1 MKGRNTA
8 MAFDGIVVHAVSHE
22 LDKVLKDGKID
33 KIHQPEKDT
42 VTISVRTRNG
52 AYKLLLCANPSCARV
67 HLMSG
72 NMENPSSPPMFC
84 MLMRKHLGGGR
95 ITAVEQPEFERIIR
109 IHIESYD
116 EMGYISEKQLICEIM
131 GKYSNIILVN
141 KDMKIIDSAYHID
154 FTVSSVRQ
162 ILPGLIYTLP
172 PKQDKQNPLTADKDE
187 VKARLASSDVP
198 LFKQLMDSFSGISPL
213 MAREAV
219 YRAAGH
225 TDITGSEATGEQIDK
240 TAYIFAKMID
250 NTKSGVYTPTIAAER
265 ESGKLLD
272 FNALS
277 VTQFEALAD
286 TAEFETVNEAAEAFY
301 LKKSSMHSLKQKSG
315 DLMKFVN
322 NNIERC
328 QKKLQIENETLEK
341 AKGKD
346 KYKIYG
352 DLITANIYRISQGMK
367 YIECENF
374 YSQDGETVK
383 IPLIDDLTP
392 SKNAQRYYK
401 KYTKEKTAEEETKK
415 QKELNL
421 REIDYLESIK
431 EAIELA
437 ESGAEISLIRDELT
451 EQGYLKNRGGKK
463 QKKKPLPTP
472 MHFVSDDGYDIYVG
486 KNNTQNDY
494 VTLKLSRS
502 TDIWFHT
509 KSIHGSH
516 AIIKTSNAMEV
527 PDRTYLQ
534 AASLAAYYSKARS
547 SKSVPVDYTEV
558 KNVKKPSG
566 AKPGM
571 VIYVNYNTL
580 YVDPDEELVKKLRSK
595 G

>member
-1 MKGRNTA
+1 
-8 MAFDGIVVHAVSHE
+8 MAFDGIVVHAISKE
-22 LDKVLKDGKID
+22 LNELLKDGKID
-33 KIHQPEKDT
+33 KIYQPEKDT
-42 VTISVRTRNG
+42 ITMTVRTRNG

-72 NMENPSSPPMFC
+72 SMENPSSPPMFC

-95 ITAVEQPEFERIIR
+95 ITEIEQPDFERIIR

-172 PKQDKQNPLTADKDE
+172 PKQDKQNPLSADKE
-187 VKARLASSDVP
+187 EIKAKLSPNDIP

-219 YRAAGH
+219 YRAAGF
-225 TDITGSEATGEQIDK
+225 TDISGQAATGEQIDR
-240 TAYIFAKMID
+240 TAYIFSKMIE
-250 NTKSGVYTPTIAAER
+250 NTKEGVYTPTVAADR

-272 FNALS
+272 FNALPI
-277 VTQFEALAD
+277 TQFETLAD
-286 TAEFETVNEAAEAFY
+286 TTVYETVNEAAEAFY

-352 DLITANIYRISQGMK
+352 DLITANIYRITQGMK
-367 YIECENF
+367 HIECENF
-374 YSQDGETVK
+374 YSENCETVK
-383 IPLIDDLTP
+383 IPLKDDLTP
-392 SKNAQRYYK
+392 SKNAQNYYK

-421 REIDYLESIK
+421 KEIDYLESIK

-437 ESGAEISLIRDELT
+437 ESGAEISLIRDELA

-463 QKKKPLPTP
+463 QKKKALPTP
-472 MHFVSDDGYDIYVG
+472 MHFVSEDGYDIYVG

-580 YVDPDEELVKKLRSK
+580 YVDPDEELIKKLK
-595 G
+595 PKD